1 MQSATTNKHLEKKN
15 QHCTIL
21 AENLAAGGG
30 GGDVISNNRS
40 CHQMELT
47 TDWRLVNR

>member
-1 MQSATTNKHLEKKN
+1 MQSATTTNIWRKKN

>member
-1 MQSATTNKHLEKKN
+1 MQSATNIWRKKI
-15 QHCTIL
+15 QQCTIL
-21 AENLAAGGG
+21 SENLAAGG

>member
-1 MQSATTNKHLEKKN
+1 MQSATTNKHLEKKK
-15 QHCTIL
+15 HCTIL
-21 AENLAAGGG
+21 GENLAAGGG